1 MAKFE
6 QRENSGVLF
15 KNDKKEEGSK
25 QPDYRGEANVF
36 GDSVEVAG
44 WLKEGAKGRFISLS
58 FKVKEEYRPTDRDH
72 GPDRDDD
79 LIPF

>member
-1 MAKFE
+1 
-6 QRENSGVLF
+6 
-15 KNDKKEEGSK
+15 
-25 QPDYRGEANVF
+25 VF

-44 WLKEGAKGRFISLS
+44 WLKEGQKGRFISLS

-79 LIPF
+79 SIPF